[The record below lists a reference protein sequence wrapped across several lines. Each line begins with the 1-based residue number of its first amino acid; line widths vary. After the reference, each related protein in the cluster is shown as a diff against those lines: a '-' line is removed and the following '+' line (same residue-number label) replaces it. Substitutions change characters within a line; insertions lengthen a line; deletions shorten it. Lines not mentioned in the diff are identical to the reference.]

1 MTTTICPEAR
11 IAELCSMI
19 GITEP
24 GAVAIREPDG
34 RLMVWASE
42 RDSENDDG
50 QRACYRSRGPI
61 SDALWVEVARLAWV
75 ESAESI

>member
-1 MTTTICPEAR
+1 MNEAR
-11 IAELCSMI
+11 IIELCNLLNLN
-19 GITEP
+19 GP

-42 RDSENDDG
+42 RDSEDDAG

-75 ESAESI
+75 ESSESL